1 MLRKLATE
9 LPCRELLDA
18 LPAAI
23 YTTDAAGRITYYNAA
38 AVQLAGRRPEI
49 GSDEWCVTWRL
60 YWPNGT
66 PLPHDECPMAV
77 ALKTGRPVRGMEA
90 VAERPDGTRVPFIPY
105 PTPLHDASGNVVGAV
120 NMLVDLT
127 ERSQAEQVRQLLA
140 SIVESSDDAIVS
152 KDLNGVIASWNPG
165 AERLFGY
172 TADEVVGKSVTS
184 LFPLDLQNEESAI
197 LERIRSGEQIEHYE
211 TVRCRK
217 DGSLVD
223 ISLTVSPL
231 RNAAGKVTGV
241 SKIARDITARKKA
254 ELERL
259 DALQDEDRRRIAN
272 ELHDSTAQHLA
283 AISLNLMRIRTD
295 DLGAEALDILD
306 EIDRLLT
313 EASKELRSF
322 TYLLHPPN
330 LQKEGMSVTLRRYVE
345 EFSSRTGLEIAAK
358 LSSSVDRLSLPLQLA
373 LLRIVQ
379 EALTNAYR
387 HASATRVSI
396 KFRRLGKRLDLVISD
411 NGQGAEASGHL
422 SGKPFRAGLGI
433 PGMIARMQQFGGNL
447 QIHSGPNGTVVHAT
461 VPVGKIAEDTMAN
474 VTGTTPR
481 SSAKRASRR
490 QVAMRRT
497 EREPH
502 AMAAARVK

>member
-1 MLRKLATE
+1 MRRKLATE

-23 YTTDAAGRITYYNAA
+23 YTTDAAGRLTYYNAA
-38 AVQLAGRRPEI
+38 AVQLAGRQPKI

-60 YWPNGT
+60 YWPDGT

-90 VAERPDGTRVPFIPY
+90 IAERPDGTLVPFMPY

-127 ERSQAEQVRQLLA
+127 ERSHAEHVRQLLA

-172 TADEVVGKSVTS
+172 TADEVVGRSVTS
-184 LFPLDLQNEESAI
+184 LFPPDLLHEESAI
-197 LERIRSGEQIEHYE
+197 LERIRRGEQIEHYE
-211 TVRCRK
+211 TVRRRK

-223 ISLTVSPL
+223 VSLTVSPV

-241 SKIARDITARKKA
+241 SKIARDISARRKA
-254 ELERL
+254 EHERL
-259 DALQDEDRRRIAN
+259 LAVQDEERRRIAN

-283 AISLNLMRIRTD
+283 AIGLNLMRIRAD
-295 DLGAEALDILD
+295 GAGETLNILD
-306 EIDRLLT
+306 EIDGSLE
-313 EASKELRSF
+313 EAAKELRAF
-322 TYLLHPPN
+322 TYLLHPPD
-330 LQKEGMSVTLRRYVE
+330 LQGQGLSATLRQYVE
-345 EFSSRTGLEIAAK
+345 GVSTRTRLKITVK
-358 LSSSVDRLSLPLQLA
+358 LCRSVDQLSLPLQLA

-379 EALTNAYR
+379 EALANVYR
-387 HASATRVSI
+387 HASATCVSI
-396 KFRRLGKRLDLVISD
+396 DLRRVGKRLRLVISD
-411 NGQGAEASGHL
+411 DGQGTEETSEHQTGA
-422 SGKPFRAGLGI
+422 PFRLGLGI

-447 QIHSGPNGTVVHAT
+447 AVNSSRDGTAVHAT
-461 VPVGKIAEDTMAN
+461 VPVD
-474 VTGTTPR
+474 
-481 SSAKRASRR
+481 
-490 QVAMRRT
+490 
-497 EREPH
+497 
-502 AMAAARVK
+502 

>member
-1 MLRKLATE
+1 MQRKLATE

-23 YTTDAAGRITYYNAA
+23 YTTDAAGRITYYNSA
-38 AVQLAGRRPEI
+38 AVQLSGRTPRI

-60 YWPNGT
+60 YWPDGT

-77 ALKTGRPVRGMEA
+77 ALKTGRPVRGVEA
-90 VAERPDGTRVPFIPY
+90 VAERPDGTLIRFMPY
-105 PTPLHDASGNVVGAV
+105 PTPLHDASGNVIGAV

-127 ERSQAEQVRQLLA
+127 DRSQAEQARQLLA

-184 LFPLDLQNEESAI
+184 LLPPDLQNEEREI
-197 LERIRSGEQIEHYE
+197 LERIRLGEQIEHYE

-241 SKIARDITARKKA
+241 SKIARDISARKKA
-254 ELERL
+254 ERERL
-259 DALQDEDRRRIAN
+259 LALQDEERRRIAN
-272 ELHDSTAQHLA
+272 ELHDSTAQHLV
-283 AISLNLMRIRTD
+283 AIGLNLMRLRAD
-295 DLGAEALDILD
+295 ADVKAETLDILD
-306 EIDRLLT
+306 EIDGSLE
-313 EASKELRSF
+313 EATKEVRAF
-322 TYLLHPPN
+322 TYLLHPPD
-330 LQKEGMSVTLRRYVE
+330 LQTEGLSATLGRYVE
-345 EFSSRTGLEIAAK
+345 GFGRRTGLKITVRFCRR
-358 LSSSVDRLSLPLQLA
+358 VDQLSLPLQQT

-379 EALTNAYR
+379 EALTNVYR
-387 HASATRVSI
+387 HASATCVSVN
-396 KFRRLGKRLDLVISD
+396 FRCVGKRLRLVISD
-411 NGQGAEASGHL
+411 DGKGTEETSGPQNA
-422 SGKPFRAGLGI
+422 KQFRLGVGI

-447 QIHSGPNGTVVHAT
+447 DIRSGPNGTAVQAT
-461 VPVGKIAEDTMAN
+461 MTVG
-474 VTGTTPR
+474 
-481 SSAKRASRR
+481 
-490 QVAMRRT
+490 
-497 EREPH
+497 
-502 AMAAARVK
+502 